1 MFGNHLE
8 LQIIRDHKAP
18 ESEIRFT
25 ALSMKNPP
33 FYALAVAIVS
43 GIFASHVQGQDTVT
57 YDIEPMN
64 GDGSEVDYAV
74 DSQDS
79 GLSLGGAELSVE
91 AEYSSSYLYRGVNF
105 GDNAGIGTAKLA
117 IPLAEAALI
126 TVGGRYVAT
135 GNDYSESQAFAELQ
149 IPMGPI
155 AVFFGYRYLSGDDF
169 GFTGFGY
176 DDRSEIGTMIGTTL
190 YGVNVGAGYVF
201 DTGLDGSYVERK
213 GSRKW
218 DIIGPVALRAIASA
232 SFGFDYQ
239 FDGSGLN
246 NLEAGL
252 EMPVSISEFATL
264 APFVSASFAGDDLEI
279 GEDTVVGGVSL
290 KVTF

>member
-1 MFGNHLE
+1 
-8 LQIIRDHKAP
+8 
-18 ESEIRFT
+18 
-25 ALSMKNPP
+25 MKHST
-33 FYALAVAIVS
+33 FYALSVALVF
-43 GIFASHVQGQDTVT
+43 GFLASHAQGQDTVS
-57 YDIEPMN
+57 YDIEPID
-64 GDGSEVDYAV
+64 GDSSEVDSAI
-74 DSQDS
+74 DSQDGGS
-79 GLSLGGAELSVE
+79 VLGGAELSVE
-91 AEYSSSYLYRGVNF
+91 AEYASSYLYRGVNF

-117 IPLAEAALI
+117 IPLAEAAVI

-135 GNDYSESQAFAELQ
+135 GDDYTESQAFAEMQ
-149 IPMGPI
+149 IPMGPF
-155 AVFFGYRYLSGDDF
+155 AAFFGYRYLSGDDF
-169 GFTGFGY
+169 GLEGFGY

-190 YGVNVGAGYVF
+190 FGVNVGAGYIF
-201 DTGLDGSYVERK
+201 DTGLDGSYVELK

-218 DIIGPVALRAIASA
+218 DVFGPVALRAIASA

-239 FDGSGLN
+239 FEGSGLN

-252 EMPVSISEFATL
+252 EIPVNISEFATL

>member
-1 MFGNHLE
+1 
-8 LQIIRDHKAP
+8 
-18 ESEIRFT
+18 
-25 ALSMKNPP
+25 MKSTPS
-33 FYALAVAIVS
+33 YSLILAIVS
-43 GIFASHVQGQDTVT
+43 GFLASHVQAQVLVSH
-57 YDIEPMN
+57 DIESTD
-64 GDGSEVDYAV
+64 GDGSEVNYVV
-74 DSQDS
+74 DPQGGGST
-79 GLSLGGAELSVE
+79 LGGAELSIE
-91 AEYSSSYLYRGVNF
+91 AEYASSYLYRGVNF

-117 IPLAEAALI
+117 IPLAEAAVM

-135 GNDYSESQAFAELQ
+135 GDDYSESQAFAELQ
-149 IPMGPI
+149 IPFGPF
-155 AVFFGYRYLSGDDF
+155 AAFFGYRYLSGDDF
-169 GFTGFGY
+169 GLAGFGY

-190 YGVNVGAGYVF
+190 FGVNVGAGYIF
-201 DTGLDGSYVERK
+201 DTGLDGHYVELK

-218 DIIGPVALRAIASA
+218 DMFGPVALRAIASA

-239 FDGSGLN
+239 FEGSGLN

-279 GEDTVVGGVSL
+279 GDDTVVGGVSL